1 MGTTPMIEGYP
12 IEIGSC
18 VWAPLGTVGWRP
30 ACVAKIGQHR
40 GDDTIV
46 HLTFGRTWRYR
57 HFDTV
62 LGKGKRLAKD
72 LRWRDPNTRKCY
84 DKPKPLEGRT
94 GTAVSFTSP
103 ASIIARWKL

>member
-62 LGKGKRLAKD
+62 RGKGKRLAKD
-72 LRWRDPNTRKCY
+72 LRWRDADARKA
-84 DKPKPLEGRT
+84 GRLDY
-94 GTAVSFTSP
+94 GAKGAFEIP
-103 ASIIARWKL
+103 AETIAHKEAA